1 MTDFDTFGSFAGST
15 HPEGEPGW
23 GPLERLTDD
32 DPLLLGR
39 FMWMGEV
46 RLEDGRRLQAYKHI
60 DTRRYLYLSDE
71 LDAFEY
77 RGHPEEHY
85 LTSSL
90 ATVLR
95 ECFCELRELAGPEL
109 AEIEAA
115 EALIERHTSRPRA
128 A

>member
-1 MTDFDTFGSFAGST
+1 MTDVDTFGSFTGAT

-23 GPLERLTDD
+23 GPLERLADD

-46 RLEDGRRLQAYKHI
+46 RLSDGRRLQSYKHI
-60 DTRRYLYLSDE
+60 DTRRYLHLSEE
-71 LDAFEY
+71 LAAFEY
-77 RGHPEEHY
+77 RSYPDEHY

-90 ATVLR
+90 ASVLR
-95 ECFCELRELAGPEL
+95 DCFCELRELAGPTL
-109 AEIEAA
+109 PEIEAA
-115 EALIERHTSRPRA
+115 EALIERHTARPRA